1 MKERLGEKGGAF
13 LNAKE
18 GRVGFRKKYYDVTI
32 KDIAFAYLEGYIHA
46 KVTGHLLQGKVLSS
60 DLDKVKKIAVECM
73 KDYISQLNLSE
84 KEKEELK
91 QNREH
96 WADLALKGVKQR
108 LYESGKIR

>member
-1 MKERLGEKGGAF
+1 MMLE
-13 LNAKE
+13 
-18 GRVGFRKKYYDVTI
+18 I
-32 KDIAFAYLEGYIHA
+32 KDLAFAYLDGYIHA
-46 KVTGHLLQGKVLSS
+46 KVTEHLLQGKVLSS

-73 KDYISQLNLSE
+73 KDYISQLNFTD

-96 WADLALKGVKQR
+96 WAELALKGVKQR